1 MARQRFVLRP
11 PRWRAVASPNHPAT
25 ASTTSSPRPGC
36 RPVRLHDLRHCAATY
51 LRHGGADMKEVRE
64 TLGHSTIGP
73 TSDTYTSVIIELER
87 GTADAADLIPRNDSA
102 A

>member
-1 MARQRFVLRP
+1 MASRGIPKPSSDRFDHLIAKAGLP
-11 PRWRAVASPNHPAT
+11 PRTATRPAPLRRHLP
-25 ASTTSSPRPGC
+25 APR
-36 RPVRLHDLRHCAATY
+36 RRRHE
-51 LRHGGADMKEVRE
+51 EVRE

-87 GTADAADLIPRNDSA
+87 GTADAAADLIPRNDSA